1 MKFIIHRCNQIS
13 DLKNVPFN
21 YGVEIDIRSYGADL
35 IVEHDPYLDAC
46 LLEDWLKNY
55 DHSQLILNV
64 KEEGLE
70 KDILKLMKKFNI
82 DNYFFL
88 DLNLPSLIKNIKL
101 GQKKIAVR
109 FSEYEP
115 IESAI
120 SFSGLIEWIWV
131 DSFDSSYNHLHKL
144 KELKSF
150 KLCLVSPELH
160 GRNDKKEIVKIISIV
175 NRLGLNFEAICTKS
189 PSVWIENGFSDLL

>member
-13 DLKNVPFN
+13 DLKNIPFN
-21 YGVEIDIRSYGADL
+21 YGVEIDIRSYGGNL

-46 LLEDWLKNY
+46 FLENWLKYYN
-55 DHSQLILNV
+55 HSQLILNV

-70 KDILKLMKKFNI
+70 DDILKLLKKFNI

-88 DLNLPSLIKNIKL
+88 DLTLPSLIKNVKL

-120 SFSGLIEWIWV
+120 FFGGLIEWIWV
-131 DSFDSSYNHLHKL
+131 DSFNSSYDHLHRL
-144 KELKSF
+144 KELNSY
-150 KLCLVSPELH
+150 KLCFVSPELH
-160 GRNDKKEIVKIISIV
+160 GRNDKKEIIKIISIIKQ
-175 NRLGLNFEAICTKS
+175 LELNFEAICTKN
-189 PSVWIENGFSDLL
+189 PSVWIENGFS

>member
-21 YGVEIDIRSYGADL
+21 YGVEIDIRSFGADL

-46 LLEDWLKNY
+46 LLEDWLRNY

-70 KDILKLMKKFNI
+70 KDILKLIKKFNI
-82 DNYFFL
+82 VNYFFL
-88 DLNLPSLIKNIKL
+88 DLNLPSLIKNVKL

-120 SFSGLIEWIWV
+120 FFSGLVEWIWV
-131 DSFDSSYNHLHKL
+131 DSFDSSYNHLYKL
-144 KELKSF
+144 KELKSL

-160 GRNDKKEIVKIISIV
+160 GRNDKKEVVKIISIIKE
-175 NRLGLNFEAICTKS
+175 LGLNFEAICTKS
-189 PSVWIENGFSDLL
+189 PSIWIENGFF